1 MRYEVANVAGNV
13 TKMWGALSPQ
23 FLFGG
28 TMDPLVPPTFLLHH
42 LCASSTNMS
51 GVIIMAFK
59 VYCGFMLFNMIR
71 LSRRGNLLTLLT
83 LGPSPPPRERPMIGA
98 FQHFLAGGVQGT
110 CSLFQEFISY
120 ELHISYYNL

>member
-1 MRYEVANVAGNV
+1 MSHLRAENVRYEVANVAGNV

-71 LSRRGNLLTLLT
+71 LSRRGNFITLVT
-83 LGPSPPPRERPMIGA
+83 LGPSPPQRTTDDR
-98 FQHFLAGGVQGT
+98 
-110 CSLFQEFISY
+110 CISTLSCRGSSGY
-120 ELHISYYNL
+120 M